1 MEATY
6 TGTSYARVSMT
17 GKYDFALY
25 NSSGELQK
33 YQYHVSPSYETVDAG
48 RRIAIQNADASNMV
62 VYGAYDVFRVQGR
75 TNPVTF
81 VHTLK
86 ADQTIEINKASSKE
100 LSLFLNG
107 SYDYAQYDGQGR
119 VKNFNYNSN
128 SAYTYLPQGDTIV
141 VSPTQGKS
149 VTVSGAYDGGFEIAN
164 RSQRAVIIRTLQP
177 AVSYSFQNI
186 SPGGFEARISGVY
199 DYQIFN
205 ESGELEQHGSGSSA
219 TLLSIGATK
228 KLVITNAAN
237 VPITVAVPTDAVQEA
252 ENPDVF
258 TKWLSS
264 GQSMEAKNTSNTPS
278 TLTVNGKYDFVL
290 YNAAGEPISY
300 ERETST
306 AALSVPSG
314 YRVILTSRRA
324 AGITVSGSASAFTR
338 TDQSNPALVQAKV
351 DKKAVLK
358 AINLKDSAQ
367 TVKIEGSFTY
377 RLDREKEQVGQS
389 PLTVPAGKTAWIRN
403 TSENEFWVYSPY
415 DYFQLEVEEAESEV
429 ISGVRAAEQIRKL
442 NLGDYDSQS
451 FHADPVDTS
460 TGAQI
465 MNLTP
470 LTAHG
475 AMPVPFQAQY
485 HSLLTGKGALG
496 TGWSHNYEVR
506 LEPDSSGN
514 KVTVFWNAFRAN
526 TFKRGG
532 DGLFSSDDQATKRD
546 RLTKRSDG
554 TFELKRNDGTVY
566 YFTASGRLTQLQEK
580 TGLKLVF
587 GYSSEG
593 KLTSVTEPLTHAALT
608 LSYNAGRIAKV
619 EDQAHRATSFSYDAA
634 GRMIK
639 MIDPAGQVTEYT
651 YDAKDRIVTAVI
663 EGVQLFKNEYD
674 NEGRIV
680 EQQDANHAPTK
691 FAYAE
696 ADGQLVTTITDRNGH
711 TQKRTHDAKY
721 KLLGVED
728 ELGRKTTYTYDDEG
742 NRTSET
748 NALNQTVTYN
758 YDVQGNVTDV
768 TYPTGQ
774 HLTMNYDANNNLVK
788 LTRADGSTILSTYD
802 SQNRLLT
809 VTDPEGS
816 TTTYRYDGNGLLVS
830 MLDPLGGETLYGYT
844 DNRLTSMKNAA
855 GETITFGY
863 DSAGRMISEKDE
875 NGNGTVQTYNADD
888 QLASETDALGHT
900 ITYTYDTQGFLRR
913 ETDARGN
920 ALAYTYDG
928 NGNVTQI
935 TNALNE
941 TTTLAYDKEGRL
953 TSITDPLGNRT
964 TYAYDAAGNLLTE
977 TNANGET
984 VRYAYD
990 ELNRFIEAYGETGEK
1005 VYAVTYDA
1013 AGNPVTQTDALNH
1026 TQTNV
1031 FDQLNRLKQT
1041 TDPLQRT
1048 TSLQYDRLN
1057 RLTAVTDPLQ
1067 GQASSSFDLLSRM
1080 TSVTDPNANTTAY
1093 TYDRVGRL
1101 TGETNATGSGRTY
1114 QYNKI
1119 GQLEQEKNGRNQTTT
1134 YQYDK
1139 AGRVTQFTDPVGTVT
1154 YTYDANNNV
1163 TAVTDGNG
1171 KTLTRTFDK
1180 LNRVEQYTDEYGNTI
1195 QYTYD
1200 AAGNLKTLTYPDGK
1214 TVTYTYDAAGRM
1226 KTVTDWKNRVLTY
1239 EYDQNGRLISTRR
1252 PNGTVETRTYDAKG
1266 QLLSLTDKR
1275 ADGSVIH
1282 AYTYTYDAVGNV
1294 VTEKDGKPS
1303 VPAKMPNANAATFT
1317 TKDTID
1323 INGPGLSPN
1332 PLPVTDSPTTEKD
1345 GKPPVPVKMLDANA
1359 AAFTTKDTLNINGP
1373 GLSPN
1378 PLSVTDSPVTE
1389 ERGKSS
1395 VAAKMPNA
1403 DAAAFST
1410 KGMLDSNGPGLSPNP
1425 LPVVDGSG
1433 TEKGGKSSVANATMT
1448 YTADNRLATY
1458 NGHAVSYDADGNLI
1472 SGPLNNTMQ
1481 TYTYDARNRLI
1492 EAGDTR
1498 YGYNSEDIRTSV
1510 TTADSITIRY
1520 VVNPHTLFS
1529 QVLMETNDQNK
1540 PQTWYVYGVDLIGR
1554 EDEVGQ
1560 YQTYHYDR
1568 RGSTVALTDENA
1580 QVTDTYTYGHYG
1592 EALEHQGETEQP
1604 FRYNGRDGVMTDA
1617 NGLYYMR
1624 ARYYNPEIKRF
1635 VNRDVVAGAI
1645 DYAQTL
1651 NRYAYVNGNPI
1662 SYVDP
1667 FGLERIKSTYV
1678 AANPRYVA
1686 YNSVYKTQA
1695 PPLSVFRGLWNDL
1708 GEYGERKAREKDRGM
1723 SKDEVLFILQLIGGP
1738 KGGGVKSGGGAKGA
1752 GKSFKNY
1759 SAKEIERKYSLKKGQ
1774 FHQIKQDIIK
1784 DLSNKNSPYKDSM
1797 KKVGNNPDIHLSSDG
1812 TIRIM
1817 SRNGKTSFDT
1827 DWNIESFLP

>member
-1 MEATY
+1 M
-6 TGTSYARVSMT
+6 
-17 GKYDFALY
+17 
-25 NSSGELQK
+25 
-33 YQYHVSPSYETVDAG
+33 
-48 RRIAIQNADASNMV
+48 IQNADKSNIV
-62 VYGAYDVFRVQGR
+62 VYGPYDVFRVQGR
-75 TNPVTF
+75 TSPVTF
-81 VHTLK
+81 VHTLT
-86 ADQTIEINKASSKE
+86 ADQTIEFSNT
-100 LSLFLNG
+100 LPQRLFLVLNG
-107 SYDYAQYDGQGR
+107 SYDYAQYNSQGG
-119 VKNFNYNSN
+119 VKDFNFNSTNS
-128 SAYTYLPQGDTIV
+128 SSSSIQQGDTMVI
-141 VSPTQGKS
+141 SPTQGKT
-149 VTVSGAYDGGFEIAN
+149 VTVSGVYDGGFEITN
-164 RSQRAVIIRTLQP
+164 RSQRAVTIRTLQP
-177 AVSYSFQNI
+177 AESYSFQNI
-186 SPGGFEARISGVY
+186 SPGGLEARISGVY
-199 DYQIFN
+199 DYQIFESSGKLL
-205 ESGELEQHGSGSSA
+205 ESGNKSNWALRGVGS
-219 TLLSIGATK
+219 TR
-228 KLVITNAAN
+228 KLVITNADKT
-237 VPITVAVPTDAVQEA
+237 PITVAVPTDAVQEA
-252 ENPDVF
+252 NNPDVF

-264 GQSMEAKNTSNTPS
+264 GQSMEAKNTSNTPG

-290 YNAAGEPISY
+290 YNAAGEPVSY

-306 AALSVPSG
+306 ATLSVPSG
-314 YRVILTSRRA
+314 HRVVLTSRRA

-415 DYFQLEVEEAESEV
+415 DSFQLEVGEAESEV

-475 AMPVPFQAQY
+475 TMPVPFQAQY

-526 TFKRGG
+526 TFKRGR
-532 DGLFSSDDQATKRD
+532 DGLFSSDEQATKRD

-566 YFTASGRLTQLQEK
+566 HFTASGRLTQLQEK

-619 EDQAHRATSFSYDAA
+619 EDQAHRATSFAYDAA

-651 YDAKDRIVTAVI
+651 YDGEDRIVTAVI

-696 ADGQLVTTITDRNGH
+696 AEGQLVTTITDRNGH
-711 TQKRTHDAKY
+711 TQKRIHDAKY
-721 KLLGVED
+721 KLLRVED

-758 YDVQGNVTDV
+758 YDAQGNVTDV

-816 TTTYRYDGNGLLVS
+816 TTSYRYDGNGLLVS
-830 MLDPLGGETLYGYT
+830 MLDPLGGETLYSYT
-844 DNRLTSMKNAA
+844 GNRLTSMKNAA

-863 DSAGRMISEKDE
+863 DSAGRMVSEKDE

-920 ALAYTYDG
+920 ASAYTYDG

-990 ELNRFIEAYGETGEK
+990 ELNRFIEAYGATGEK

-1101 TGETNATGSGRTY
+1101 TGEMNATGSGRTY

-1200 AAGNLKTLTYPDGK
+1200 AAGNLKTVTYPDGK

-1294 VTEKDGKPS
+1294 VTEEDRKGSALTKIPNIDATTFTTKDTIDITGPGLSLNPLPVTDNPTAEKEGKSS
-1303 VPAKMPNANAATFT
+1303 VSTKMPNGNAAAFTTKDTLKVTGSGLSPNLLSVTDSLVTEERGKSSVAAKMSNANAATFT
-1317 TKDTID
+1317 TKDTLD

-1332 PLPVTDSPTTEKD
+1332 PLPV
-1345 GKPPVPVKMLDANA
+1345 A
-1359 AAFTTKDTLNINGP
+1359 
-1373 GLSPN
+1373 
-1378 PLSVTDSPVTE
+1378 
-1389 ERGKSS
+1389 
-1395 VAAKMPNA
+1395 
-1403 DAAAFST
+1403 
-1410 KGMLDSNGPGLSPNP
+1410 
-1425 LPVVDGSG
+1425 DGSG
-1433 TEKGGKSSVANATMT
+1433 TKKGGKSSVANATMT

-1472 SGPLNNTMQ
+1472 SGPLNNAMQ

-1492 EAGDTR
+1492 EVGDTR

-1540 PQTWYVYGVDLIGR
+1540 PQAWYVYGLDLIGR

-1568 RGSTVALTDENA
+1568 RGSTVALTDKNA

-1635 VNRDVVAGAI
+1635 VNRDVMAGAI

-1678 AANPRYVA
+1678 AANPTYVA
-1686 YNSVYKTQA
+1686 SNS
-1695 PPLSVFRGLWNDL
+1695 PVFIPQVTTKSIIRGLWNDL
-1708 GEYGERKAREKDRGM
+1708 GDYGERKAKEKDWGI
-1723 SKDEVLFILQLIGGP
+1723 SKDEAWFILQLTGGP
-1738 KGGGVKSGGGAKGA
+1738 RGGGVKSGGGAKPWVRMTTKEATAAAKKLGYEPTNHTT
-1752 GKSFKNY
+1752 KNKQKIFY
-1759 SAKEIERKYSLKKGQ
+1759 NKKTKTY
-1774 FHQIKQDIIK
+1774 ISQDIGSA
-1784 DLSNKNSPYKDSM
+1784 DGSPPHKGGVWKMAKSPEALNRKETRM
-1797 KKVGNNPDIHLSSDG
+1797 G
-1812 TIRIM
+1812 TYDANLKRI
-1817 SRNGKTSFDT
+1817 GD
-1827 DWNIESFLP
+1827 